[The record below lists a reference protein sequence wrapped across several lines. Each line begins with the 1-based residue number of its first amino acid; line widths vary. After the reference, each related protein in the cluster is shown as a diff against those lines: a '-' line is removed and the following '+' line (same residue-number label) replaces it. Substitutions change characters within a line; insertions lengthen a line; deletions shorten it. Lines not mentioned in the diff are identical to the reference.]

1 MKTFATHKFLTI
13 FSLLIFLFSSLFPSQ
28 SFSPAGTILRTTK
41 QQVLASLQPSHETT
55 PTSSSSQLFLTSP
68 SGQYAAYL
76 LRETSNG
83 AGGFG
88 SDFCY
93 IQVQESSVIIW
104 VSKCAS
110 ISNINTCSL
119 VFSDVGLEIFDGS
132 RSAWD
137 TKANGKLLKTLN
149 LLDSGDMQ
157 IRGKD
162 GKLVWKASDNP
173 IINQNCG
180 SQPSSGF
187 NQPFSSTNQP
197 LSGFNQPFSGFNQPF
212 SSTNQPLS
220 GFNQP
225 FSSQNQPFGTNN
237 QQGLVGNTPFGNGV
251 SRKKPFM
258 GGDVL
263 ASLIITFGFIV

>member
-1 MKTFATHKFLTI
+1 M
-13 FSLLIFLFSSLFPSQ
+13 
-28 SFSPAGTILRTTK
+28 G
-41 QQVLASLQPSHETT
+41 HE
-55 PTSSSSQLFLTSP
+55 
-68 SGQYAAYL
+68 GQW
-76 LRETSNG
+76 E
-83 AGGFG
+83 
-88 SDFCY
+88 
-93 IQVQESSVIIW
+93 
-104 VSKCAS
+104 
-110 ISNINTCSL
+110 
-119 VFSDVGLEIFDGS
+119 
-132 RSAWD
+132 
-137 TKANGKLLKTLN
+137 LLKTLN

-157 IRGKD
+157 IRDKD

-258 GGDVL
+258 GGVVL

>member
-1 MKTFATHKFLTI
+1 M
-13 FSLLIFLFSSLFPSQ
+13 
-28 SFSPAGTILRTTK
+28 
-41 QQVLASLQPSHETT
+41 
-55 PTSSSSQLFLTSP
+55 
-68 SGQYAAYL
+68 
-76 LRETSNG
+76 
-83 AGGFG
+83 
-88 SDFCY
+88 
-93 IQVQESSVIIW
+93 
-104 VSKCAS
+104 
-110 ISNINTCSL
+110 
-119 VFSDVGLEIFDGS
+119 GLEIFDGS

-157 IRGKD
+157 IRDKD

-180 SQPSSGF
+180 SQPS
-187 NQPFSSTNQP
+187 
-197 LSGFNQPFSGFNQPF
+197 SGFNQPF

-258 GGDVL
+258 EGVVL